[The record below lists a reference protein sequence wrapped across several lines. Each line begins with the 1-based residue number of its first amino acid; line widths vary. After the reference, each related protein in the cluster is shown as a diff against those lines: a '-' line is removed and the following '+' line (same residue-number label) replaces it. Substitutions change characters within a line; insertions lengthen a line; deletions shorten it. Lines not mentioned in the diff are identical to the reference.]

1 MLAGHSDYGRDQRDP
16 SVFGFDF
23 VKTEQQ
29 ARVPAVFHRTD
40 MTLDL
45 LAPGNHVAVG
55 GNEIFVQLNFE
66 MFAPMQ
72 FGGVEFVL
80 QPDEEG
86 RAFRDSV
93 RPSHG
98 RDGRIHCL
106 GRK

>member
-1 MLAGHSDYGRDQRDP
+1 
-16 SVFGFDF
+16 
-23 VKTEQQ
+23 
-29 ARVPAVFHRTD
+29 
-40 MTLDL
+40 
-45 LAPGNHVAVG
+45 
-55 GNEIFVQLNFE
+55 

-86 RAFRDSV
+86 RAFRDSA